1 MKFIPLIFS
10 LLIIL
15 ADCTAQKKQGT
26 SVSNN
31 QETQNQN
38 RTGSQAVIG
47 DQPAR
52 KDSFGETKI
61 IPGAERIS
69 VYLPLI
75 KGKRIG
81 IFANQTSMVGHTH
94 LVDTLKKLGVN
105 IKVIFG
111 PEHGFRGTADAGEK
125 VGNYVDEK
133 TGIPV
138 VSLYGGKSK
147 PDENDLKNIDV
158 LIFDLQD
165 VGCRFYTYINSMQDF
180 LETAL
185 ENHKPLLLLDR
196 PNPNGFYV
204 DGPVLDPKFK
214 SGVGRQPIPIVYGMT
229 IGEYA
234 RMLCGERWLT
244 EKANEINA
252 FNITTEETVDT
263 PFHFLVIK
271 CENYTHHSKYILPV
285 RPSPNLPE
293 TQAVYLYP
301 STCLFEGT
309 ALSEGRGTEKPFEYI
324 GHPLLPKN
332 MFSFTPNPNE
342 GAKSSK
348 HYGEVCYGWNFGGT
362 LEEVLKRT
370 DARIQLKWIIGAY
383 QIFPGKDSFF
393 LKTNSFNRLAGNDIL
408 MQQVKDG
415 KSEDE
420 IRKSWEPGLIQFK
433 AIRKK
438 YLLYPDFE

>member
-1 MKFIPLIFS
+1 MIHMKLLSLIFS
-10 LLIIL
+10 ILIIL
-15 ADCTAQKKQGT
+15 TNCTAQKSQPGT
-26 SVSNN
+26 NQQQVTKNN
-31 QETQNQN
+31 EEEN
-38 RTGSQAVIG
+38 RIL
-47 DQPAR
+47 
-52 KDSFGETKI
+52 
-61 IPGAERIS
+61 PGAERIS

-81 IFANQTSMVGHTH
+81 IFANQTSMVGNTH
-94 LVDTLKKLGVN
+94 LVDTLKKLGVD

-138 VSLYGGKSK
+138 VSLYGGKSR
-147 PDENDLKNIDV
+147 PDENDLKDIDI

-165 VGCRFYTYINSMQDF
+165 VGCRFYTYINSLQSF
-180 LETAL
+180 LEAAL
-185 ENHKPLLLLDR
+185 ENHKPLLILDR

-214 SGVGRQPIPIVYGMT
+214 SGVGKQPIPIVYGMT
-229 IGEYA
+229 MGEYA
-234 RMLCGERWLT
+234 KMLCGEKWLT
-244 EKANEINA
+244 EKANEINEYNVA
-252 FNITTEETVDT
+252 TKQTADT
-263 PFHFLVIK
+263 PFHMLVIK
-271 CENYTHHSKYILPV
+271 CQNYTHNSKYILPV
-285 RPSPNLPE
+285 RPSPNLPDM
-293 TQAVYLYP
+293 QAIYLYP
-301 STCLFEGT
+301 TTCLFEGT

-324 GHPLLPKN
+324 GHPLLPKS
-332 MFSFTPNPNE
+332 MFSFTPHPNE

-362 LEEVLKRT
+362 SGEVLKKT
-370 DARIQLKWIIGAY
+370 DKKIQLKWIMDAY
-383 QIFPGKDSFF
+383 KIFPGKDSFF

-415 KSEDE
+415 KSEEE
-420 IRKSWEPGLIQFK
+420 IRKSWEPALDEFK
-433 AIRKK
+433 KMRKK

>member
-1 MKFIPLIFS
+1 MKLLSLIFS
-10 LLIIL
+10 ILIIL
-15 ADCTAQKKQGT
+15 TNCTAQKSQPGT
-26 SVSNN
+26 NQQQVPKNN
-31 QETQNQN
+31 EEEN
-38 RTGSQAVIG
+38 SIL
-47 DQPAR
+47 
-52 KDSFGETKI
+52 
-61 IPGAERIS
+61 PGAERIS

-81 IFANQTSMVGHTH
+81 IFANQTSMVGNTH
-94 LVDTLKKLGVN
+94 LVDTLKKLGVD

-138 VSLYGGKSK
+138 VSLYGGKSR
-147 PDENDLKNIDV
+147 PDENDLKDIDI

-165 VGCRFYTYINSMQDF
+165 VGCRFYTYINSMQSF
-180 LETAL
+180 LEAAL
-185 ENHKPLLLLDR
+185 ENHKPLLILDR

-214 SGVGRQPIPIVYGMT
+214 SGVGKQPIPIVYGMT
-229 IGEYA
+229 MGEYA
-234 RMLCGERWLT
+234 KMLCGEKWLT
-244 EKANEINA
+244 EKANEINEYNVA
-252 FNITTEETVDT
+252 TKQTADT
-263 PFHFLVIK
+263 PFHMLVIK
-271 CENYTHHSKYILPV
+271 CQNYTHNSKYILPV
-285 RPSPNLPE
+285 RPSPNLPDM
-293 TQAVYLYP
+293 QAIYLYP
-301 STCLFEGT
+301 TTCLFEGT

-324 GHPLLPKN
+324 GHPLLPKS
-332 MFSFTPNPNE
+332 MFSFTPHPNE

-362 LEEVLKRT
+362 SGEVLKKT
-370 DARIQLKWIIGAY
+370 DKKIQLKWIMDAY
-383 QIFPGKDSFF
+383 KIFPGKDSFF

-415 KSEDE
+415 KSEEE
-420 IRKSWEPGLIQFK
+420 IRKSWEPALDEFK
-433 AIRKK
+433 KMRKK

>member
-1 MKFIPLIFS
+1 MKLFSLIFS

-15 ADCTAQKKQGT
+15 TNCTAQKNQPGT
-26 SVSNN
+26 NQQQVTKNN
-31 QETQNQN
+31 GEEN
-38 RTGSQAVIG
+38 RIL
-47 DQPAR
+47 
-52 KDSFGETKI
+52 
-61 IPGAERIS
+61 PGAERIS

-81 IFANQTSMVGHTH
+81 IFANQTSMVGNTH
-94 LVDTLKKLGVN
+94 LVDTLKKLGVD

-138 VSLYGGKSK
+138 VSLYGGKSR
-147 PDENDLKNIDV
+147 PDENDLKDIDI

-165 VGCRFYTYINSMQDF
+165 VGCRFYTYINSMQSF
-180 LETAL
+180 LEAAL
-185 ENHKPLLLLDR
+185 ENHKPLLILDR

-214 SGVGRQPIPIVYGMT
+214 SGVGKQPIPIVYGMT
-229 IGEYA
+229 MGEYA
-234 RMLCGERWLT
+234 KMLCGEKWLT

-252 FNITTEETVDT
+252 YNITTKQTADT
-263 PFHFLVIK
+263 PFHLLVIK
-271 CENYTHHSKYILPV
+271 CQNYTHNSKYILPV
-285 RPSPNLPE
+285 RPSPNLPDM
-293 TQAVYLYP
+293 QAIYLYP

-332 MFSFTPNPNE
+332 LFSFTPHPNE

-362 LEEVLKRT
+362 SGEVLKKT
-370 DARIQLKWIIGAY
+370 DKKIQLKWIMDAY
-383 QIFPGKDSFF
+383 KIFPGKDSFF

-415 KSEDE
+415 KSEED
-420 IRKSWEPGLIQFK
+420 IRKSWEPALDEFK
-433 AIRKK
+433 KMRKK

>member
-1 MKFIPLIFS
+1 LIFS
-10 LLIIL
+10 ILIIL
-15 ADCTAQKKQGT
+15 TNCTAQKSQPGT
-26 SVSNN
+26 NQQQVTKNN
-31 QETQNQN
+31 EEEN
-38 RTGSQAVIG
+38 RIL
-47 DQPAR
+47 
-52 KDSFGETKI
+52 
-61 IPGAERIS
+61 PGAERIS

-81 IFANQTSMVGHTH
+81 IFANQTSMVGNTH
-94 LVDTLKKLGVN
+94 LVDTLKKLGVD

-138 VSLYGGKSK
+138 VSLYGGKSR
-147 PDENDLKNIDV
+147 PDENDLKDIDI

-165 VGCRFYTYINSMQDF
+165 VGCRFYTYINSLQSF
-180 LETAL
+180 LEAAL
-185 ENHKPLLLLDR
+185 ENHKPLLILDR

-214 SGVGRQPIPIVYGMT
+214 SGVGKQPIPIVYGMT
-229 IGEYA
+229 MGEYA
-234 RMLCGERWLT
+234 KMLCGEKWLT
-244 EKANEINA
+244 EKANEINEYNVA
-252 FNITTEETVDT
+252 TKQTADT
-263 PFHFLVIK
+263 PFHMLVIK
-271 CENYTHHSKYILPV
+271 CQNYTHNSKYILPV
-285 RPSPNLPE
+285 RPSPNLPDM
-293 TQAVYLYP
+293 QAIYLYP
-301 STCLFEGT
+301 TTCLFEGT

-324 GHPLLPKN
+324 GHPLLPKS
-332 MFSFTPNPNE
+332 MFSFTPHPNE

-362 LEEVLKRT
+362 SGEVLKKT
-370 DARIQLKWIIGAY
+370 DKKIQLKWIMDAY
-383 QIFPGKDSFF
+383 KIFPGKDSFF

-415 KSEDE
+415 KSEEE
-420 IRKSWEPGLIQFK
+420 IRKSWEPALDEFK
-433 AIRKK
+433 KMRKK

>member
-1 MKFIPLIFS
+1 MIHMKLLSLIFS
-10 LLIIL
+10 ILIIL
-15 ADCTAQKKQGT
+15 TNCTAQKSQPGT
-26 SVSNN
+26 NQQQVTKNN
-31 QETQNQN
+31 EEEN
-38 RTGSQAVIG
+38 RIL
-47 DQPAR
+47 
-52 KDSFGETKI
+52 
-61 IPGAERIS
+61 PGAERIS

-81 IFANQTSMVGHTH
+81 IFANQTSMVGNTH
-94 LVDTLKKLGVN
+94 LVDTLKKLGVD

-138 VSLYGGKSK
+138 VSLYGGKSR
-147 PDENDLKNIDV
+147 PDENDLKDIDI

-165 VGCRFYTYINSMQDF
+165 VGCRFYTYINSMQSF
-180 LETAL
+180 LEAAL
-185 ENHKPLLLLDR
+185 ENHKPLLILDR

-214 SGVGRQPIPIVYGMT
+214 SGVGKQPIPIVYGMT
-229 IGEYA
+229 MGEYA
-234 RMLCGERWLT
+234 KMLCGEKWLT
-244 EKANEINA
+244 EKANEINEYNVA
-252 FNITTEETVDT
+252 TKQTADT
-263 PFHFLVIK
+263 PFHMLVIK
-271 CENYTHHSKYILPV
+271 CQNYTHNSKYILPV
-285 RPSPNLPE
+285 RPSPNLPDM
-293 TQAVYLYP
+293 QAIYLYP
-301 STCLFEGT
+301 TTCLFEGT

-324 GHPLLPKN
+324 GHPLLPKS
-332 MFSFTPNPNE
+332 MFSFTPHPNE

-362 LEEVLKRT
+362 SGEVLKKT
-370 DARIQLKWIIGAY
+370 DKKIQLKWIMDAY
-383 QIFPGKDSFF
+383 KIFPGKDSFF

-415 KSEDE
+415 KSEEE
-420 IRKSWEPGLIQFK
+420 IRKSWEPALDEFK
-433 AIRKK
+433 KMRKK